1 MVLANEKTV
10 YLQSMKI
17 IKADDYARKFNGFR
31 SMARFRTNAKA
42 PTAGAPKEDARLVSA
57 ESGFTLAEIMV
68 ACAVLAIMAV
78 SLYGGIS
85 FGFSNVTLARQKL
98 RATQIALEKM
108 EITRMYSWEQ
118 VNSNGFVPTNF
129 TAPYFPT
136 VAGTNANSN
145 GGLTYYGT
153 TLISGVNRHP
163 SYSNDMRQ
171 VTVTVRWTNHN
182 VHQSLQMS
190 TFLSQYGMQRY
201 IY

>member
-10 YLQSMKI
+10 YLRLMKI
-17 IKADDYARKFNGFR
+17 IKTDDYARKCNSFR
-31 SMARFRTNAKA
+31 SIARFRSNAKA
-42 PTAGAPKEDARLVSA
+42 PQAGVLKEDAPAVSA

-68 ACAVLAIMAV
+68 ACTVLAIMAV

-129 TAPYFPT
+129 TAPYFPSVT
-136 VAGTNANSN
+136 GTNAN

-153 TLISGVNRHP
+153 TIISGVNRHP

-182 VHQSLQMS
+182 VHQSMQMS

>member
-1 MVLANEKTV
+1 
-10 YLQSMKI
+10 MKI
-17 IKADDYARKFNGFR
+17 IKTDDYARRFNGFR
-31 SMARFRTNAKA
+31 SLARFRRTAKA
-42 PTAGAPKEDARLVSA
+42 PSDGAPKEDAPASMRA

-68 ACAVLAIMAV
+68 ACTVLAIMAV

-85 FGFSNVTLARQKL
+85 FGFSNITLARQKL

-118 VNSNGFVPTNF
+118 INSNGFVPPTF
-129 TAPYFPT
+129 TAPYYPS
-136 VAGTNANSN
+136 VGGTNTN

-153 TLISGVNRHP
+153 TQILGVNCHP

-171 VTVTVRWTNHN
+171 VTVKVTWTNRSTVQN
-182 VHQSLQMS
+182 LQMS
-190 TFLSQYGMQRY
+190 TYISQYGMQRY